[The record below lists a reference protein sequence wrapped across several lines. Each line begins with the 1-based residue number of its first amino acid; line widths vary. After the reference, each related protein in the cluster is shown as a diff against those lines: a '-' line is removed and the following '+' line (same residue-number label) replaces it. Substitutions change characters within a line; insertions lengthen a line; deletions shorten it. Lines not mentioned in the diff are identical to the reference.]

1 MKSPLI
7 TIITVVA
14 ALFILSGAGY
24 FLLSNPPPAE
34 PPQPSTPP
42 TEPPA
47 PPRESKPPPGQ
58 PPLTFEQRMES
69 LGEAIAD
76 VCATGES
83 QEVTLVFTEAE
94 ANNRAAEFLAT
105 AEIPMDLPLEIESV
119 YIDFQSDNNVLTE
132 TRSVIYDRFEVTIKV
147 ITQVSIEEGKPQ
159 IEVTKVSFGV
169 VPLPQLLKDRIVGL
183 ITQQIDDLLSQLTS
197 PEIECNGKAGIFQA
211 GTREI
216 SEIPE
221 SAGGLEGIRSQSL
234 PAHQTYSPD

>member
-7 TIITVVA
+7 IIITVVA
-14 ALFILSGAGY
+14 ALFSLAGAGY
-24 FLLSNPPPAE
+24 FLLSNPSQTELPQPSTPPTE
-34 PPQPSTPP
+34 PPQPSTSP

-58 PPLTFEQRMES
+58 PPLTFEQKMES
-69 LGEAIAD
+69 LREAIAD

-94 ANNRAAEFLAT
+94 ANNQAAELLAT
-105 AEIPMDLPLEIESV
+105 AEIPMDIPLEIESV

-169 VPLPQLLKDRIVGL
+169 VPLPQLLKDQIVGL

-197 PEIECNGKAGIFQA
+197 PEIDCNGKVDLEFKD
-211 GTREI
+211 I
-216 SEIPE
+216 SIQEEKLTVTVLI
-221 SAGGLEGIRSQSL
+221 G
-234 PAHQTYSPD
+234 